1 MINARILI
9 FIKETHIARLIKSAA
24 LLFVGARNTKAEI
37 RRVLTVGKGKPRHNP
52 DKPQNK
58 IGAVCPWYEE
68 FKDGSGKTMI
78 KNCEGWMST
87 KAAEICDGN
96 PHNCIKVKYRYLA
109 ARSDKQKNNDYN
121 KLHYFGM

>member
-1 MINARILI
+1 M
-9 FIKETHIARLIKSAA
+9 
-24 LLFVGARNTKAEI
+24 
-37 RRVLTVGKGKPRHNP
+37 GKGKPRHNP

-68 FKDGSGKTMI
+68 FKDSSGEVTV

-87 KAAEICDGN
+87 KAAEICGGN

-109 ARSDKQKNNDYN
+109 ARSDKQKNNDVGDTPQIRRDFDECY
-121 KLHYFGM
+121 